1 MEGGRQTKRNRQ
13 TASAVL
19 ATSYGPNFHP
29 WFHRSRLLAR
39 SFARSCSTA
48 HTHTHA
54 PCSSASRIFK
64 QVISPPSPLPTS
76 PHPSIT
82 RPERTEN
89 GDLRS
94 LPFDACQACL
104 CLPPSQQ
111 TELQFVSNMC
121 LRTNNGAQVLQ
132 VQNWFQ
138 ESHAGRQCKGSRHR
152 SSDFLQLKL
161 NAHCAKMWKMK
172 QLMHSRMRFAEG
184 DIKQRTPAC
193 GTRAV
198 FTVSG

>member
-1 MEGGRQTKRNRQ
+1 MKGKEWGTGAGEGGRHTKRNRQ

-29 WFHRSRLLAR
+29 WFHRSRSLVRSFVLAR
-39 SFARSCSTA
+39 P
-48 HTHTHA
+48 HTRTHA

-64 QVISPPSPLPTS
+64 QVISPPSLPPSLSSPLPTS

-104 CLPPSQQ
+104 CLSPSQQ
-111 TELQFVSNMC
+111 KEASVC
-121 LRTNNGAQVLQ
+121 LKHVLKNEQ
-132 VQNWFQ
+132 L
-138 ESHAGRQCKGSRHR
+138 CKNV
-152 SSDFLQLKL
+152 DNK
-161 NAHCAKMWKMK
+161 AVEECA
-172 QLMHSRMRFAEG
+172 L
-184 DIKQRTPAC
+184 
-193 GTRAV
+193 
-198 FTVSG
+198 